1 MKLKINKSSAENIVK
16 DKILWLR
23 NFIHCYRH
31 VIFFMR
37 SVKKVLYA
45 ADYPRRKKFSDQKKP
60 DSMPMEVMRIIV
72 IPTVTYMETS

>member
-1 MKLKINKSSAENIVK
+1 
-16 DKILWLR
+16 
-23 NFIHCYRH
+23 
-31 VIFFMR
+31 MR